1 MCPSLKC
8 VLSNGASTL
17 RNSFISSSCLL
28 VSVMCDDG
36 SGGKCSRV
44 REVKLS
50 VDTQPVSV
58 SNWCTNG

>member
-1 MCPSLKC
+1 MCFSLKC
-8 VLSNGASTL
+8 VLSNGGSTL
-17 RNSFISSSCLL
+17 GNSFISWSFFL

-36 SGGKCSRV
+36 SLGKRSRV

-58 SNWCTNG
+58 SNWHTNG